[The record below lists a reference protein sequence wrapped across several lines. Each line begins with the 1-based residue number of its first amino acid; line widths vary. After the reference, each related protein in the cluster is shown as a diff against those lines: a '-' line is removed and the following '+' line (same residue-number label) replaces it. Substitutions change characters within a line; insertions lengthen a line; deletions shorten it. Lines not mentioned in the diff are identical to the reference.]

1 MQTVIC
7 SAPGAA
13 CDRNVAVSESHESQ
27 RDSITQPRVA
37 SPRATLGK
45 APKLGTT
52 LKGLW
57 QHMREGQL
65 PPHELKAQTNR
76 LTPHPGPLPVDGR
89 GRRVAVHGLF
99 VLLCFSSTAL
109 AQGTRAD
116 YERANNLRRLTD
128 NKVFKSQVKPH
139 WFTNNTRF
147 WYRNDLAGGRR
158 EFVLVD
164 AEKGIR
170 EPAFDHQRLAAALAK
185 ATSKK
190 IEPDRLSIEPLE
202 FAGQESFVFE
212 AEGKRWSCDLRVYE
226 VREEKKG
233 ETKPQSS
240 LPRETSPR
248 ASRRTG
254 NETSMLFINRTKADA
269 DLFWLDPD
277 GERRPY
283 GTIRAGEQH
292 SQHTF
297 AGHVWLVADRAG
309 QTLGVFEAT
318 DQAADAVIGDT
329 PPTSGRPS
337 ENGRSRRT
345 QSNDSPDRKWRAS
358 FKDHNLQIR
367 DLSSNEELS
376 LSTDGSAD
384 DEYSGRVYWSPD
396 SKKVVALRTK
406 KGDERKVYYVES
418 SPKDQLQPKLHS
430 YNYLKPGDQIPLPK
444 PQLFDVATRRPIPIG
459 DELFPNPW
467 SVTDLH
473 WAPDSKRFT
482 FVYNQRG
489 HQLLRVVAVDAASG
503 SARAVVDEPSETF
516 IDYSNKQYIHH
527 IDEAREIIWMSERDG
542 WNHLYLYDAESGK
555 VKSQIT
561 KGEWVV
567 RGVDKVDEQN
577 RQIWFRAGGI
587 LPSQDPYYIHYCR
600 VNFDGSGLTLLT
612 EGDGTHTIEFSPDR
626 RFVIDNW
633 SRVDLPPVTELRRAQ
648 DGKLVCPLERADWS
662 ELLKT
667 GWQTPERFV
676 AKGRDGQ
683 TDIYGVII
691 RPANFDSNKKYPV
704 VEEIYAGPQGS
715 FVPKPFRAFY
725 PMQSLAELGFIVV
738 KIDGMGTSN
747 RSKKFHDVCW
757 KNLGDAGFPDRI
769 LWIKAAAARYAYMDL
784 SRVGIYGGS
793 AGGQN
798 STGALLAHG
807 DFYKVA
813 VSDCG
818 CHDNRMDKI
827 WWNEQWMG
835 WPVGPHYAEQSNVT
849 QARKLEGK
857 LLLFVGEMDENVD
870 PASTMQLVNA
880 LIKADKDFDLVVV
893 PGRGNGASEND
904 YGRRRRADFFV
915 RHLLGVEPRRSS

>member
-1 MQTVIC
+1 MQTMIC
-7 SAPGAA
+7 SSHRAA
-13 CDRNVAVSESHESQ
+13 CDPSIAGSESHESQ

-45 APKLGTT
+45 AHKTETT
-52 LKGLW
+52 LTGL
-57 QHMREGQL
+57 RRGLSEGR
-65 PPHELKAQTNR
+65 ANDQTNR
-76 LTPHPGPLPVDGR
+76 LTPLPFEGR
-89 GRRVAVHGLF
+89 GRLTAGAHGLF
-99 VLLCFSSTAL
+99 ILLCISSAAQ

-139 WFTNNTRF
+139 WFANDTRF
-147 WYRNDLAGGRR
+147 WYRNDLSGGRR

-164 AEKGIR
+164 AEKGVR
-170 EPAFDHQRLAAALAK
+170 QPAFDHQRLAVALAK
-185 ATSKK
+185 ATDKK
-190 IEPDRLSIEPLE
+190 IEADRLPIEPVE
-202 FAGQESFVFE
+202 FTGSESFAFE
-212 AEGKRWSCDLRVYE
+212 ARGKRWRCDLRAYE
-226 VREEKKG
+226 LREEKG
-233 ETKPQSS
+233 ETKPQAS
-240 LPRETSPR
+240 LPLETSPR
-248 ASRRTG
+248 ASKRTG
-254 NETSMLFINRTKADA
+254 NETSMLFINHTKADA
-269 DLFWLDPD
+269 DLFWMDSD

-283 GTIRAGEQH
+283 GTIHPGEQH

-318 DQAADAVIGDT
+318 DEAADAVIGEP
-329 PPTSGRPS
+329 PPTSRRTESAGT
-337 ENGRSRRT
+337 RRT
-345 QSNDSPDRKWRAS
+345 QSSASPDNKWRAF
-358 FKDHNLQIR
+358 FKDHNLQLR
-367 DLSSNEELS
+367 NLPSNEEFP
-376 LSTDGSAD
+376 LSTNGTAD

-396 SKKVVALRTK
+396 AKNVVVLRTK

-444 PQLFDVATRRPIPIG
+444 PQLFDVTTHRPIPIS

-473 WAPDSKRFT
+473 WAPDSSGFT

-489 HQLLRVVAVDAASG
+489 HQLVRVVAVDAASG
-503 SARAVVDEPSETF
+503 SARTIVDERSETF
-516 IDYSNKQYIHH
+516 IDYSDKQFIHH
-527 IDEAREIIWMSERDG
+527 IDETREIIWMSERDG

-555 VKSQIT
+555 VKKQIT
-561 KGEWVV
+561 KGDWVV
-567 RGVDKVDEQN
+567 RGVDKVNDQN

-600 VNFDGSGLTLLT
+600 INFDGSGLTLLT

-626 RFVIDNW
+626 RFLIDTW
-633 SRVDLPPVTELRRAQ
+633 SRVDLPPVTELRGAQ
-648 DGKLVCPLERADWS
+648 DGKLVCSLERADWS
-662 ELLKT
+662 ELLAT

-691 RPANFDSNKKYPV
+691 RPTNFDPNKKYPV
-704 VEEIYAGPQGS
+704 IEEIYAGPQGS
-715 FVPKPFRAFY
+715 FVPKPFRAFHA
-725 PMQSLAELGFIVV
+725 MQSLAELGFIVV

-757 KNLGDAGFPDRI
+757 KNLGDSGFPDRI
-769 LWIKAAAARYAYMDL
+769 PWIKAAAAKYSYMDL

-798 STGALLAHG
+798 STRALLAHG

-880 LIKADKDFDLVVV
+880 LVKADKDFDLLVV
-893 PGRGNGASEND
+893 PGHGHGASEND

-915 RHLLGVEPRRSS
+915 RHLLGVEPRRSE